1 MNSIKWQSPSTQEVK
16 IALLKANL
24 TVAEFARII
33 KSNQRHVLRWLNG
46 HTPIPYLP
54 FHVLAHLADKQSSFI
69 SKLTTKQIDLKSVI
83 NKKALTNQSWE
94 VPTPSEIQHIVSSL
108 GMSTLTLAHL
118 FNVNQRTVRRW
129 LSGETPINYIAWML
143 LVYKASGIQMW
154 LISRKHNLIHRCS
167 G

>member
-1 MNSIKWQSPSTQEVK
+1 MNSIKWQSPSAQEVK
-16 IALLKANL
+16 LTLLKANL

-33 KSNQRHVLRWLNG
+33 KSNQRHVLRWLDG

-54 FHVLAHLADKQSSFI
+54 FHVLAHLADNQSSFI

-83 NKKALTNQSWE
+83 NKKALVNQNWE
-94 VPTPSEIQHIVSSL
+94 IPTPSEIRHIVNCL
-108 GMSTLTLAHL
+108 GMSTPTLKHL

-154 LISRKHNLIHRCS
+154 QNISDHNLIHRRS